1 VKELLRRF
9 FVRDDPEYDTL
20 VQKYQAGTLA
30 GKWFAGVLVTIGLD
44 AYQDKGG

>member
-1 VKELLRRF
+1 MKELLRRF
-9 FVRDDPEYDTL
+9 LVRDDPEYDTL

-30 GKWFAGVLVTIGLD
+30 GKLFAEVVVSIGLD

>member
-20 VQKYQAGTLA
+20 VQKYQARTPA
-30 GKWFAGVLVTIGLD
+30 GKWFAEVLVSVGLD
-44 AYQDKGG
+44 AYHDKGG